1 MLEKNVELMG
11 LHLIIFCLD
20 SFIFKKLGSF
30 CIGGQ
35 LIFFFFIIKLV
46 QWEKKKIPVL
56 KRRITY
62 QYFKNLRLHIEI
74 RSTVSDYF

>member
-30 CIGGQ
+30 CIGGR
-35 LIFFFFIIKLV
+35 LIFFFIIKLV
-46 QWEKKKIPVL
+46 QWEKKNTSSQK
-56 KRRITY
+56 
-62 QYFKNLRLHIEI
+62 E
-74 RSTVSDYF
+74 DYLPIF

>member
-30 CIGGQ
+30 CIGGR
-35 LIFFFFIIKLV
+35 LIFFFYHKISAV
-46 QWEKKKIPVL
+46 GKKKYQFSKGGLLTNIL
-56 KRRITY
+56 KT
-62 QYFKNLRLHIEI
+62 
-74 RSTVSDYF
+74 